1 MARSSVKAHRR
12 KVLLAL
18 LRQIR
23 LEAGLR
29 QTDVAEKLGKPQ
41 SFVSYYET
49 GERRLDL
56 LELHTVCETLGV
68 GLVDFVKRYAR
79 TVVREPE

>member
-1 MARSSVKAHRR
+1 MPTSTLKLRRR

-18 LRQIR
+18 LRQVR

-29 QTDVAEKLGKPQ
+29 QADVAAKLGKPQ
-41 SFVSYYET
+41 SFVSNYES

-56 LELHTVCETLGV
+56 LELQGLCEVLGI
-68 GLVDFVKRYAR
+68 GLVDFTKRYEVASKR
-79 TVVREPE
+79 